1 MLQNCSIINV
11 AGVFFKEPTKNHYL
25 IEISK
30 KSKLAHTS
38 TKKHLIT
45 LKKQKIIKQINEK
58 KGKRNFPGYIAN
70 LDNPIYKQKKKMY
83 NLSKLYEC
91 RLIEFLKDK
100 FTPKTILVFGSYVHG
115 EDIENSDI
123 DIFIESKKE
132 DINLTKFE
140 IGRAHV

>member
-70 LDNPIYKQKKKMY
+70 L
-83 NLSKLYEC
+83 
-91 RLIEFLKDK
+91 
-100 FTPKTILVFGSYVHG
+100 
-115 EDIENSDI
+115 EDRKS
-123 DIFIESKKE
+123 
-132 DINLTKFE
+132 
-140 IGRAHV
+140 VV